1 MVTACVV
8 HADTILSDSLSM
20 LVRQKAE
27 SQELLYVEQV
37 LQ

>member
-8 HADTILSDSLSM
+8 HADTMPSDSLSM
-20 LVRQKAE
+20 LVRQKAK
-27 SQELLYVEQV
+27 SQELLSVEQV